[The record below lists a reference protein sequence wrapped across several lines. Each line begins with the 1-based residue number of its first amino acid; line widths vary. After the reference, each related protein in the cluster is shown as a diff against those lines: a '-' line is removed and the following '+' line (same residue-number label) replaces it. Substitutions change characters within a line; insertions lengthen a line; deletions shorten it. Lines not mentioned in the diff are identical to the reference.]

1 MKKRNILYIGNHPE
15 ILEIVVRLLNAMPG
29 QFGIGASGS
38 EQAQQLFCEY
48 DIDLV
53 LLGCGISESAESTL
67 RAFFTNHKP
76 GIVIVQH
83 YGGGSGL
90 LASEIWTAL
99 GEPGENKTE

>member
-29 QFGIGASGS
+29 QFGIGASGR

-48 DIDLV
+48 DFNLV
-53 LLGCGISESAESTL
+53 LLGCGISESAESAL
-67 RAFFTNHKP
+67 RTFFTNHKP
-76 GIVIVQH
+76 AIVIVQH

-90 LASEIWTAL
+90 LGGEIRTAL
-99 GEPGENKTE
+99 DKTSENKR